1 MGTTAVAMGVIRE
14 DMVARA
20 HRITGPLGSQPME
33 VQVITATGVS
43 TVLTAAVIQQ
53 RGHRKLT
60 M

>member
-1 MGTTAVAMGVIRE
+1 MGVIRE

-33 VQVITATGVS
+33 LQVITATGVK
-43 TVLTAAVIQQ
+43 TVLTARLYSREVI
-53 RGHRKLT
+53 RKLT